1 MADNTY
7 DWATGTGALAGSTNK
22 VVGQSQFGQNE
33 NNGNRM
39 QPDAYYSDL
48 FLERKRFKSE
58 ELVFANFAQSK
69 EIKKGLDTLNLR
81 RYEPL
86 KAHIV
91 PLIEGQP
98 PIGDRAHGKAIIAKT
113 RQYGRFM
120 EFTDQFEYK
129 VADPVIEEY
138 TMELADVANETIDM
152 LAQAALLAEAQTFF
166 PTSAALTLGAA
177 VPTSKATLANVA
189 AHKNNKHLAHP
200 SFEDLRIIKL
210 TMEAAKVKPI
220 NGVYI
225 VLASPAVY
233 FDLQSDVDDKTLAR
247 YMAYGQTNAPMV
259 NDDIP
264 VMYGIRVMKAHTAH
278 TEAATSAE
286 VTGSADPA
294 DDHAATTVQIHHTIM
309 LGAKAYSKVTISGSG
324 GIEWFRKALGS
335 AGTLD
340 PLNQRQT
347 IGWKMSN
354 IGFKVTDPDA
364 VVDYMSVPSQ
374 ADIVFDNFD
383 YVTEK
388 ASEIGITDAMATAYD
403 ATVATAASVTKISGS
418 ALDGVNEAS
427 KTPMTT
433 VTLKKVTGVDPQ
445 FAKQDA
451 AATVKS
457 AAKVASKDKSE
468 AADKAA

>member
-1 MADNTY
+1 MANYT
-7 DWATGTGALAGSTNK
+7 WTGAGTPGALAGSTNT
-22 VVGQSQFGQNE
+22 VVGASAFGQNT

-58 ELVFANFAQSK
+58 ELVFANFAQLK

-91 PLIEGQP
+91 PLVEGQP
-98 PIGDRAHGKAIIAKT
+98 PTGDRAHGKAIIAKT

-152 LAQAALLAEAQTFF
+152 LAQAALLAEAQEFYAGH
-166 PTSAALTLGAA
+166 AATAPAA
-177 VPTSKATLANVA
+177 ATSKATLAA
-189 AHKNNKHLAHP
+189 LTTATDAQPK
-200 SFEDLRIIKL
+200 FEDLRIIKL

-220 NGVYI
+220 NGVYV
-225 VLASPAVY
+225 VLASPAVF
-233 FDLQSDVDDKTLAR
+233 FDLQADVDTSTIGR
-247 YMAYGQTNAPMV
+247 YMRHGQTNAPMV

-264 VMYGIRVMKAHTAH
+264 VMYGIRVIKAHTAH
-278 TEAATSAE
+278 SEIVS
-286 VTGSADPA
+286 GKN
-294 DDHAATTVQIHHTIM
+294 IHHTIM

-335 AGTLD
+335 AGTQD

-347 IGWKMSN
+347 IGWKLSN

-364 VVDYMSVPSQ
+364 VVDYMSIPSQ

-383 YVTEK
+383 YVTETP
-388 ASEIGITDAMATAYD
+388 SEMGITDAMATA
-403 ATVATAASVTKISGS
+403 KIAEIETGTPV
-418 ALDGVNEAS
+418 ALDTSAANLTLVNTGVDS
-427 KTPMTT
+427 KARELVKGQFANTKAKDTT
-433 VTLKKVTGVDPQ
+433 VT
-445 FAKQDA
+445 DA
-451 AATVKS
+451 QPA
-457 AAKVASKDKSE
+457 KDKETASE
-468 AADKAA
+468 AV